1 MPSMC
6 CLYIFVINTTA
17 YSLGRFKPS
26 SPSTKWLHGSA
37 FGDKIDITT
46 WNLGNLIFEILGWYF
61 RQFAKGYL
69 VNPPAKCTLTEKIR
83 SIVMRSI
90 CIEVLFSVKVDQN
103 PILST
108 RNSVKLAAN
117 VWDLGLAFSS
127 MCKRADRKIRLCCWA
142 SCILLCDF
150 WTKIEYFFVLVLEIF
165 VCRASCWAHRC
176 SGLSAR
182 AKGGCCAQTWKVRH
196 VLKFTFMILK
206 YIKMLCPEK

>member
-1 MPSMC
+1 MYGMMPSMC

-69 VNPPAKCTLTEKIR
+69 VNPPAKCTLTKKIR

-108 RNSVKLAAN
+108 RNSVNLVATFEI
-117 VWDLGLAFSS
+117 LGWYFCQCAKGLIGRSDCAVEPLAFCS
-127 MCKRADRKIRLCCWA
+127 A
-142 SCILLCDF
+142 
-150 WTKIEYFFVLVLEIF
+150 IF
-165 VCRASCWAHRC
+165 EPK
-176 SGLSAR
+176 LNIF
-182 AKGGCCAQTWKVRH
+182 
-196 VLKFTFMILK
+196 LF
-206 YIKMLCPEK
+206 